1 MSRRARKSLLVL
13 LVAVVVFGGFGSLAV
28 VVRKRQISAAVAAGY
43 AAGQA
48 EFKAGRHGKAM
59 PLIARY
65 VGRNPRDPEALI
77 MLAECRVRVPK
88 PEGTEVMEA
97 ARYAE
102 AALNADPGNVAA
114 LELLVDFYR
123 RLGFVTELNRSC
135 EALLAIRPDHRGAM
149 AARVQALMS
158 LGRYPDAAEAAQ
170 ALIAAN
176 PNDADAHRLLLEIR
190 RMQGASAAE
199 IARAAGE
206 LADSQPTSF
215 ELAVVHAQT
224 LLGTGDLRAS
234 VAAAERAA
242 GLSPASLRPIA
253 DFLKL
258 LDVYSTLYR
267 SGERAG
273 NFPDLNVPLALGRR
287 TLDASLSDERIAPG
301 VAAIGAG
308 WEWRGGRID
317 EARRWVERGLAIRP
331 DAPTLIGWRTFLDR
345 SVGPAQAVASAPVE
359 LPSETAEEARL
370 WRDFFAALD
379 NIDKSAWLDAGAG
392 LHKVQADALR
402 LMAVAP
408 WVDADANADIRRISA
423 AQVSA
428 LAAYYEGI
436 ADDAAGEWQQ
446 AVSRWREAASTEPG
460 WSLPLVNASQTLL
473 SKGRLSG
480 ALETA
485 TLAFRAR
492 SGPLEAMTLARVL
505 VTRLESG
512 SGADSAQASLDTL
525 LDALGTEPA
534 LSIQV
539 SLLRLRAAI
548 ARGDR
553 STAQREIRTLVAADP
568 PPASEEL
575 IAVAER
581 ARAAGIEQWADLSG
595 RAQSGGPS
603 AATALFGA
611 QVALDAGRR
620 DEAIE
625 LLQKASAGVPPAEAA
640 RFRLAEADILN
651 NAGLTDRAREVLAS
665 VSAANAGSAVTQ
677 LSVLDNPAA
686 WTDAGLVEQATARL
700 RAATGDD
707 GVEWKLVDA
716 TRLLTFSP
724 EPARAQE
731 VILRLNDVLRLDP
744 QNAQAMALLAEWM
757 LVTNNQNG
765 AVGYLTRA
773 VAIPDAPPSLY
784 PRLIS
789 LQREL
794 GRIEPAR
801 TMAREFAEIQ
811 GLSVD
816 LRRTRARL
824 LTELDLPDLAL
835 RDIEALSRTGSA
847 VDVLAQARALLQ
859 SGDTAQAATVA
870 QRVITGADVPRD
882 QFLAGAAIMVQA
894 GQTDR
899 ALALLDARPAGAEPT
914 TPVDRALLLEFAG
927 RHDQAEQAL
936 LAHAQAAAEADAY
949 VQLARFQLRR
959 GKQDQARQTIAAASA
974 RGLHSA
980 DLAGVDAM
988 ASAFA
993 GPLTESQAQNVIDTI
1008 PPGPV
1013 RDLAEA
1019 TRWFDQNPTQIEA
1032 FVDKLRPITRAA
1044 PSLLLASKLLV
1055 QSLLELGKTEEA
1067 VAAARSAAG
1076 AAPSSPEASSL
1087 LAQTLINVGRVEEA
1101 RTAAETW
1108 RRLAADPLE
1117 PTITLA
1123 HLDIDLN
1130 RADSARRL
1138 LDPIVARAAQIAP
1151 DATPQVWSSLVS
1163 ALARLGDGAN
1173 ARAMAALCSD
1183 SEPGW
1188 LAAMAMIAAGD
1199 LADIDAARAWLAQ
1212 LRPSV
1217 LQLPQG
1223 RMVYSNAM
1231 AMLAARTGSTDD
1243 LAAAFAVI
1251 ESDLTSDG
1259 AGVSELL
1266 MGAGLLEQIGR
1277 NAEAERLYRR
1287 IIQKDAQQW
1296 IALNNLSN
1304 LLAQRPVDAKEALA
1318 LANRALGIIDTQ
1330 RLPDATRAL
1339 VVHTVAR
1346 AQSLTGDQQ
1355 QALVTV
1361 RRAIALDR
1369 SFGEARLT
1377 EAEILERAGE
1387 SRRAQDV
1394 LQLMLR
1400 QAGENSLRLTDEQGQ
1415 RAKAMLARLGG

>member
-13 LVAVVVFGGFGSLAV
+13 LIAVVVFGGFGTLAV
-28 VVRKRQISAAVAAGY
+28 VVRKRQVNAAIAAGY
-43 AAGQA
+43 ATGQA
-48 EFKAGRHGKAM
+48 EFKAGRHDKAM

-176 PNDADAHRLLLEIR
+176 PADADAHRLLLEIR

-206 LADSQPTSF
+206 LANGQPTSF

-242 GLSPASLRPIA
+242 ELRPASLRPIA
-253 DFLKL
+253 DYLKL

-273 NFPDLNVPLALGRR
+273 NVSDLDAPIELGRR
-287 TLDASLSDERIAPG
+287 VLAASLSDERMAPG

-308 WEWRGGRID
+308 WEWRGGRFD
-317 EARRWVERGLAIRP
+317 EARRWVDRGIALRP
-331 DAPTLIGWRTFLDR
+331 DSPTLIGWRTFLAR
-345 SVGPAQAVASAPVE
+345 SGGSAEAVAGAPVE
-359 LPSETAEEARL
+359 LPAESAEEARL
-370 WRDFFAALD
+370 WRDLFAALD
-379 NIDKSAWLDAGAG
+379 SIEKSAWLDAGTG
-392 LHKVQADALR
+392 LRRLQADAMR

-408 WVDADANADIRRISA
+408 WVDADANADIRRIA
-423 AQVSA
+423 ATQISA

-436 ADDAAGEWQQ
+436 ADEAAGEWQR

-480 ALETA
+480 ALETS

-505 VTRLESG
+505 VTRLETSAA
-512 SGADSAQASLDTL
+512 ADSAQASLDTL
-525 LDALGTEPA
+525 LDAMGTEPA
-534 LSIQV
+534 LSTQV
-539 SLLRLRAAI
+539 SLLRLRAAL

-553 STAQREIRTLVAADP
+553 VTAQREIRTLIAADP
-568 PPASEEL
+568 APAPEEL

-581 ARAAGIEQWADLSG
+581 ARAAGIEQWADLSA
-595 RAQSGGPS
+595 RAESGGPS
-603 AATALFGA
+603 PATALFQA

-620 DEAIE
+620 DEAID
-625 LLQKASAGVPPAEAA
+625 LLQKAAAGAPPAEAA
-640 RFRLAEADILN
+640 RFRLAEAGILN
-651 NAGLTDRAREVLAS
+651 SAGLTDRAREVLGS
-665 VSAANAGSAVTQ
+665 VSAANPGSAATQ

-686 WTDAGLVEQATARL
+686 WTDAGLVEQATSRL
-700 RAATGDD
+700 RTATGDD

-731 VILRLNDVLRLDP
+731 VILRLNDVLRVDP

-801 TMAREFAEIQ
+801 TLAREFAEVP
-811 GLSVD
+811 GLSAE

-824 LTELDLPDLAL
+824 LSELDLPDLAL
-835 RDIEALSRTGSA
+835 RDIEALARTGTA

-859 SGDTAQAATVA
+859 SGDNAQAATVA
-870 QRVITGADVPRD
+870 QRVITGVDVPRD

-894 GQTDR
+894 GQADR
-899 ALALLDARPAGAEPT
+899 ALALLDARPAGAQPT
-914 TPVDRALLLEFAG
+914 TPVDRAMLLELAG
-927 RHDQAEQAL
+927 RYDQAEQAL
-936 LAHAQAAAEADAY
+936 EAHARAAGEADAY

-959 GKQDQARQTIAAASA
+959 GKQDQARQTIADASA
-974 RGLHSA
+974 RGLQSPE
-980 DLAGVDAM
+980 LAGVDAM

-1055 QSLLELGKTEEA
+1055 QSLLELGKADEA

-1076 AAPSSPEASSL
+1076 AAPSSADASSL
-1087 LAQTLINVGRVEEA
+1087 LAQTLINVGRTEEA

-1123 HLDIDLN
+1123 HLDINLN
-1130 RADSARRL
+1130 RTDSARRL
-1138 LDPIVARAAQIAP
+1138 LDPIVARAKQDAADAP
-1151 DATPQVWSSLVS
+1151 PQVWSSLVS
-1163 ALARLGDGAN
+1163 ALARLGDSGN
-1173 ARAMAALCSD
+1173 AKAMAALRSD

-1188 LAAMAMIAAGD
+1188 LASTAMIAAGD
-1199 LADIDAARAWLAQ
+1199 LVDTDAARAWLSQ
-1212 LRPSV
+1212 LRPNV
-1217 LQLPQG
+1217 LKLPQG
-1223 RMVYSNAM
+1223 TMIYANAM
-1231 AMLAARTGSTDD
+1231 AVLAARTGSSDD
-1243 LAAAFAVI
+1243 LAAAYTVLEPGLA
-1251 ESDLTSDG
+1251 SDG

-1266 MGAGLLEQIGR
+1266 MGAGLLEQLGR
-1277 NAEAERLYRR
+1277 TAEAERLYRR
-1287 IIQKDAQQW
+1287 TIQKDAQQW

-1304 LLAQRPVDAKEALA
+1304 LLVQRPAEAKEALA
-1318 LANRALGIIDTQ
+1318 LANRALGIIDSQ

-1339 VVHTVAR
+1339 VVHTVAK

-1355 QALVTV
+1355 QALISV

-1387 SRRAQDV
+1387 PRRAADV

-1400 QAGENSLRLTDEQGQ
+1400 QAGENSLRVTEEQNQ
-1415 RAKAMLARLGG
+1415 RAKAMLARLSG

>member
-13 LVAVVVFGGFGSLAV
+13 LIAAVVFGGFGTLAV
-28 VVRKRQISAAVAAGY
+28 VVRKRQVSASIAAGY

-48 EFKAGRHGKAM
+48 EFKAGRHAKAM

-135 EALLAIRPDHRGAM
+135 EALLAVRPDHRGAM

-170 ALIAAN
+170 TLIAAN

-206 LADSQPTSF
+206 LVAGQPASF

-224 LLGTGDLRAS
+224 LLGTGDLPAS
-234 VAAAERAA
+234 VAAAERAST
-242 GLSPASLRPIA
+242 LSPASLRPIA

-273 NFPDLNVPLALGRR
+273 NVTDLDAPLALGRR
-287 TLDASLSDERIAPG
+287 ILNASLADDRIAPG

-308 WEWRGGRID
+308 WEWRGGRAD
-317 EARRWVERGLAIRP
+317 EARRWVERGLALRP

-345 SVGPAQAVASAPVE
+345 SAGPAQTAASALVE
-359 LPSETAEEARL
+359 LPTDTAEEARL

-379 NIDKSAWLDAGAG
+379 SIDRSAWLEAGTG
-392 LHKVQADALR
+392 LRKVQADALR

-408 WVDADANADIRRISA
+408 WVDADAGADIRRIAA
-423 AQVSA
+423 AQISA

-436 ADDAAGEWQQ
+436 ADDAAGEWQR
-446 AVSRWREAASTEPG
+446 AVSRWREVASTEPG
-460 WSLPLVNASQTLL
+460 WSLPLVNASQSLL
-473 SKGRLSG
+473 AKGRLSG

-492 SGPLEAMTLARVL
+492 SGPLEAMLLARVL
-505 VTRLESG
+505 VARLESG
-512 SGADSAQASLDTL
+512 AGADAAHASLDTL
-525 LDALGTEPA
+525 LDALSTEPA
-534 LSIQV
+534 LSTQV

-553 STAQREIRTLVAADP
+553 STAQREIETLVAADP

-581 ARAAGIEQWADLSG
+581 ARVAGIEQWADLSG
-595 RAQSGGPS
+595 RADSGGAS
-603 AATALFGA
+603 AATTLFKA

-625 LLQKASAGVPPAEAA
+625 LLQKAAAGASPTDAA
-640 RFRLAEADILN
+640 RLRLAEAGILN
-651 NAGLTDRAREVLAS
+651 TAGLTDRAREVLAS
-665 VSAANAGSAVTQ
+665 VSAANPGSAAIQ

-686 WTDAGLVEQATARL
+686 WTDAGLVEQATSRL
-700 RAATGDD
+700 RAATGED

-731 VILRLNDVLRLDP
+731 VILRLNDVLRVDP

-801 TMAREFAEIQ
+801 TLAREFAEVQ
-811 GLSVD
+811 GIPVD

-824 LTELDLPDLAL
+824 LSELDLPELAL

-847 VDVLAQARALLQ
+847 VDVLAQARVLLQ
-859 SGDTAQAATVA
+859 SGDSAQAATVA
-870 QRVITGADVPRD
+870 QRVITGSDVSRD

-899 ALALLDARPAGAEPT
+899 ALALLDARTAAADPT
-914 TPVDRALLLEFAG
+914 TPVDRALLLELAG
-927 RHDQAEQAL
+927 RYDQAEQVL
-936 LAHAQAAAEADAY
+936 QAHAQTAADADAY

-974 RGLHSA
+974 RGLNSP

-988 ASAFA
+988 ASAFT
-993 GPLTESQAQNVIDTI
+993 GPLTEAQAQNVIDTI

-1044 PSLLLASKLLV
+1044 PNLLLASRLLV
-1055 QSLLELGKTEEA
+1055 QSLLELGKAEEA

-1087 LAQTLINVGRVEEA
+1087 LAQTLISVGRTEEA

-1108 RRLAADPLE
+1108 RRLATDPLE

-1130 RADSARRL
+1130 RPDSARRL
-1138 LDPIVARAAQIAP
+1138 LDPIVAGAPQTAP

-1163 ALARLGDGAN
+1163 ALARLGESGS
-1173 ARAMAALCSD
+1173 ARAMAALRSD

-1188 LAAMAMIAAGD
+1188 VASTAMIVAGD
-1199 LADIDAARAWLAQ
+1199 LADTDAARAWLME

-1217 LQLPQG
+1217 LNLPEG
-1223 RMVYSNAM
+1223 SMVFANAM
-1231 AMLAARTGSTDD
+1231 AVLAGRTGSSDD
-1243 LAAAFAVI
+1243 LAAAYSVLEPGLA
-1251 ESDLTSDG
+1251 SDG

-1277 NAEAERLYRR
+1277 TDEAERLYRR
-1287 IIQKDAQQW
+1287 TIQKDAQQW

-1304 LLAQRPVDAKEALA
+1304 LLAKRPADAREALA
-1318 LANRALGIIDTQ
+1318 LANRALAIIDTQ
-1330 RLPDATRAL
+1330 RIPDATRAL

-1355 QALVTV
+1355 QALITV

-1387 SRRAQDV
+1387 PRRAQDV

-1400 QAGENSLRLTDEQGQ
+1400 QAGENSLRVTDEQEQ